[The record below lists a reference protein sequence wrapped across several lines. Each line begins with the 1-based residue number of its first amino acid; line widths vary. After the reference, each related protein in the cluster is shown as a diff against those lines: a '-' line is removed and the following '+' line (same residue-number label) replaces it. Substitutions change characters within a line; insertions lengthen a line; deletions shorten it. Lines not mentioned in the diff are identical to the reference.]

1 MFMRRDMTEDELRK
15 FEAEELHQEKA
26 TSGGGS
32 ASDEELVRD
41 QDEQPSGDP
50 EMPMPN
56 PD

>member
-1 MFMRRDMTEDELRK
+1 MRRDMTEDELRK
-15 FEAEELHQEKA
+15 FEEEELHQERN
-26 TSGGGS
+26 TSDGGP
-32 ASDEELVRD
+32 ASEAELVRN